1 LAGYPTTVDEDEAMV
16 MSFVFFMSLFL
27 DHSMDLLNGIPLL
40 WSLPVGRWQ
49 FGTKE
54 GSCY

>member
-1 LAGYPTTVDEDEAMV
+1 LAGYPTTLDEDEAMV